1 MKPVFSFLL
10 ILFTAAANAQEVK
23 NQFAFG
29 PEIAFPTGYF
39 GRSYSVGV
47 GSNLRLLLAVNKTGQ
62 VGITSGYTSFSA
74 KGSTDQIGAKYAV
87 IPVLLGYR
95 HFVNTTFC
103 LEPQA
108 GIGFYNLRVR
118 YLGIKESN
126 TETAFTWAMGAGF
139 YANGFELGVR
149 FQSGLTEAVKAN
161 QVVLR
166 LNYHLNLKN

>member
-1 MKPVFSFLL
+1 MKSFFS
-10 ILFTAAANAQEVK
+10 IVLFFFATTSFAQQVK

-39 GRSYSVGV
+39 GRSYNVGV

-74 KGSTDQIGAKYAV
+74 KGSTDQVGARYAV
-87 IPVLLGYR
+87 IPVLFGYR
-95 HFVNTTFC
+95 HFVNPAFC

-118 YLGIKESN
+118 YMGIKESN

-139 YANGFELGVR
+139 YANGFELGLR
-149 FQSGLTEAVKAN
+149 FQGGLTQEIKAN

-166 LNYHLNLKN
+166 FNYHLDLKK